1 SVIDEAVVISGR
13 RTEGIYQGFQTF
25 ISRIALVA
33 QALSFSIVHSLTGF
47 LEASDTQTSTA
58 ILGIQIHFALL
69 PMIFMFISTIILW
82 KYFKLTPD
90 KVKENK
96 VKLEEL
102 GL

>member
-1 SVIDEAVVISGR
+1 
-13 RTEGIYQGFQTF
+13 
-25 ISRIALVA
+25 
-33 QALSFSIVHSLTGF
+33 FSIVHTITGF
-47 LEASDTQTSTA
+47 VETSDTQTPIA
-58 ILGIQIHFALL
+58 VLGIQIHFALL
-69 PMIFMFISTIILW
+69 PLLFMFISTIILW